1 MLLTDLFTQ
10 NAKGLSP
17 QARVPLQNGVSAWLV
32 PEPTAFMKLVE
43 HLLYAE
49 GFDPDAAFAG
59 GDPSRAGFLFEHPAG
74 VKHRLL
80 RDLRSGACQL
90 GRMENGAVTPLAGS
104 GADVAAMLR
113 AQFKLPA
120 HDWFLY
126 VLWLRPQRFPSQRRV
141 LAGASKKP
149 QRVLREQTVV
159 EAELAAMAEKKSS
172 GVDVEALEFELD
184 GLQKQ
189 RFRYDDLIVRRQ
201 KLLSEVDRVKRTAN
215 NSTAMQAV
223 PDDFAQR
230 VAAWN
235 KVDKKLRDEQ
245 AKVLDELRVLD
256 EQSEP
261 RAPLPL
267 QRDAKFIGGVV
278 GGLVLLGAA
287 AFLPGNLRLLGLLDV
302 LPFGLASI
310 QSFGWIADLET
321 RDVYLHRRQLLRDLD
336 ERYVAR
342 IEKAQV
348 PIQQVLKRAGLPMDE
363 LLEALQNR
371 GAADVH
377 VRHAEDALKAF
388 EQGEGAELA
397 NAEYQRLVERCS
409 EIETLLLS
417 TSVGAGQG
425 NQAQRKRE
433 LEDELAQIVAK
444 AQTQPTIPVTDEPLG
459 TVDPTGERGLLL
471 VVAEVLGLSPD
482 EAAGR
487 LVEVGLRYLQ
497 KLGFPDV
504 SSLDVQVTGE
514 VSLDGKTLSD
524 MTNQQADLAHLAL
537 SFAAYELTGSLIGAP
552 LWAEGLSQ
560 MNLLPG
566 DSLFAYLQAL
576 TPHGQLICV
585 EHTGTGLPPGVQVH
599 SLV

>member
-1 MLLTDLFTQ
+1 
-10 NAKGLSP
+10 
-17 QARVPLQNGVSAWLV
+17 
-32 PEPTAFMKLVE
+32 MKLVE

-74 VKHRLL
+74 VRHRLL

-120 HDWFLY
+120 HDWFLHL
-126 VLWLRPQRFPSQRRV
+126 LWLRPQRFPSQRRV
-141 LAGASKKP
+141 QAEASKKP
-149 QRVLREQTVV
+149 QRVLREQAVV
-159 EAELAAMAEKKSS
+159 EAELAAITEKKAS

-201 KLLSEVDRVKRTAN
+201 KLFSEVDRVKRTAN
-215 NSTAMQAV
+215 NSTSMQAV
-223 PDDFAQR
+223 PADFPQR
-230 VAAWN
+230 VAAWK
-235 KVDKKLRDEQ
+235 KVDKKLHDEQ

-267 QRDAKFIGGVV
+267 QRDARFVGGVV
-278 GGLVLLGAA
+278 GGLVLLGVA

-310 QSFGWIADLET
+310 QSFGWIADLEA
-321 RDVYLHRRQLLRDLD
+321 RDTYLHRRQLLRDLD
-336 ERYVAR
+336 ERYIAR
-342 IEKAQV
+342 IEKAQA
-348 PIQQVLKRAGLPMDE
+348 PIQQVLKDAGLPMDE
-363 LLEALQNR
+363 LMEALQNR
-371 GAADVH
+371 GAADAH
-377 VRHAEDALKAF
+377 VGRAEDALKAF

-397 NAEYQRLVERCS
+397 TAEYQRLVERCS

-444 AQTQPTIPVTDEPLG
+444 TQTQPTIVITDQPLG
-459 TVDPTGERGLLL
+459 AVDPAGERGLLL
-471 VVAEVLGLSPD
+471 VVAEVLGLSPE
-482 EAAGR
+482 EAAAR
-487 LVEVGLRYLQ
+487 LVEAGLRYLP

-504 SSLDVQVTGE
+504 SALDVQVTGA
-514 VSLDGKTLSD
+514 VSVDGKELSE
-524 MTNQQADLAHLAL
+524 MSNEQADLAHLAL
-537 SFAAYELTGSLIGAP
+537 SLAAYELIGSLVGSP
-552 LWAEGLSQ
+552 LWVEGMTQ
-560 MNLLPG
+560 MKLVPEE
-566 DSLFAYLQAL
+566 SLFALLQAL
-576 TPHGQLICV
+576 TPHGQLVCV
-585 EHTGTGLPPGVQVH
+585 EQTGSVIPPDVPVH